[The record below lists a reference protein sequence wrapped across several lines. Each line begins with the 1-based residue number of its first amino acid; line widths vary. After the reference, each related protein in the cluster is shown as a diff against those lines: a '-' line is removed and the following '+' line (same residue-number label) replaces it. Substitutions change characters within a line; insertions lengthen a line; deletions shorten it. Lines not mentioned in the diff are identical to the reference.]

1 MNSNLGTSRFRR
13 IWLFVAAAIMVLQ
26 WPAAL
31 LTAETT
37 AAPKK
42 DRATGSVAKVNADAK
57 QAESKAKALGEDWVR
72 LDYDDRGEVQGMQTA
87 VVRYAAKPAKG
98 SDAPPMYVDLIGA
111 VHIGDIAYYRQLNEQ
126 FTQYDA
132 VLYELVAPEGTVV
145 KPGRGTSN
153 GHPIGALQ
161 NAIKTFLEL
170 DHQLEY
176 VDYTK
181 PNFVHAD
188 MTPDQFAKAM
198 SERNE
203 GFLQLYFRLMG
214 QAMEHQSAMEAKGES
229 MDFDLLSALF
239 AKDRARRLKLVL
251 AKQLADMESLM
262 VTLGG
267 ENGTVIITERNK
279 TALAVLK
286 KQIDAGKKHL
296 GIFYGAG
303 HLGDMD
309 KRLRNDFKLQPVS
322 ITWVTAWNLA
332 AKSN

>member
-1 MNSNLGTSRFRR
+1 MKSNSGPAFFYR
-13 IWLFVAAAIMVLQ
+13 IGLLASAVVVLQ
-26 WPAAL
+26 WQAAAL
-31 LTAETT
+31 AAEKS
-37 AAPKK
+37 AAPQK
-42 DRATGSVAKVNADAK
+42 DRGAKSASSAKADGK
-57 QAESKAKALGEDWVR
+57 KAEPTEAALGEDWVR
-72 LDYDDRGEVQGMQTA
+72 LEYGEGGEIKGMQTA
-87 VVRYAAKPAKG
+87 VVRYAAAPAKG
-98 SDAPPMYVDLIGA
+98 QGKSPMYVDLIGA
-111 VHIGDIAYYRQLNEQ
+111 VHIGDIAYYKQLNDQ
-126 FTQYDA
+126 FTHYDA
-132 VLYELVAPEGTVV
+132 LLYELVAPEGTVV

-153 GHPIGALQ
+153 AHPIGALQ
-161 NAIKTFLEL
+161 NAIKSFLEL

-176 VDYTK
+176 IDYTK

-188 MTPDQFAKAM
+188 MSPDQFAKSM

-203 GFLQLYFRLMG
+203 GFLQLYFQLMA

-229 MDFDLLSALF
+229 MDFDILSALF

-267 ENGTVIITERNK
+267 DNGTVIITERNK

-286 KQIDAGKKHL
+286 KQMEDGKKHL

-303 HLGDMD
+303 HLSDMD

-322 ITWVTAWNLA
+322 ITWLTAWNLA
-332 AKSN
+332 AER

>member
-1 MNSNLGTSRFRR
+1 
-13 IWLFVAAAIMVLQ
+13 
-26 WPAAL
+26 
-31 LTAETT
+31 
-37 AAPKK
+37 
-42 DRATGSVAKVNADAK
+42 VAKVNADAK